1 MKLIDVLILFGSIGF
16 LVIWVDQF
24 LYKGVELKDCYYLL
38 MFSILGFLVF
48 VYRKG
53 QHKIEKDQEK
63 KKELENKKRK
73 K

>member
-1 MKLIDVLILFGSIGF
+1 MKLVDALILFGSLGF

-24 LYKGVELKDCYYLL
+24 LYKGVDLKDSYYLL
-38 MFSILGFLVF
+38 MFSMVGFLAY

-53 QHKIEKDQEK
+53 QNKIKKDQEE

>member
-1 MKLIDVLILFGSIGF
+1 MKLVDALILFGSLGF

-24 LYKGVELKDCYYLL
+24 LYKGVDLKDSYYLL
-38 MFSILGFLVF
+38 MFSMVGFLAY

-53 QHKIEKDQEK
+53 QNKIIKDQEE

>member
-1 MKLIDVLILFGSIGF
+1 MKLVDALILFGSLGF

-24 LYKGVELKDCYYLL
+24 LYKGVDLKDSYYLL
-38 MFSILGFLVF
+38 MFSMVGFLAY

-53 QHKIEKDQEK
+53 QNKIKKDQEE
-63 KKELENKKRK
+63 KKELENKTRK

>member
-1 MKLIDVLILFGSIGF
+1 MKLIDALILFGSLGF

-24 LYKGVELKDCYYLL
+24 LYKGVDLKDSYFLL
-38 MFSILGFLVF
+38 MFSIVGFLAY

-53 QHKIEKDQEK
+53 QNKIKENQEK
-63 KKELENKKRK
+63 KRELENKKRK